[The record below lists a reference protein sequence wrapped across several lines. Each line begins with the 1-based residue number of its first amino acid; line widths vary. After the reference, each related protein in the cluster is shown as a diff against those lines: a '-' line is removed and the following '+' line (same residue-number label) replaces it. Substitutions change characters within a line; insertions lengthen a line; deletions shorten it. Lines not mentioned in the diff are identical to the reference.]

1 MDFSFTEE
9 QEMLR
14 RTARD
19 VLEAECPKAL
29 VREMAEDEKGYSA
42 KLWRQMAELGWMGL
56 VFPSEYDGIGGSFL
70 DLVVLLE
77 EMGRACL
84 PGPFFSTVVLGGLTI
99 LEAGNEQQKLEFLPK
114 IASGDM
120 ILTLALTEPQAK
132 YAPSSIA
139 VKAVADGND
148 YVIHGTKLFV
158 PDAHIAD
165 YIVCAARTREGAA
178 PEDGI
183 TLFLVDAKSPGI
195 DYTLL
200 KTIAGDK
207 QCEVTFDKVRVP
219 EENKLGELHQGW
231 AHLEKILQKAAVAK
245 CAEMIGGAQQVV
257 EMTVDYAK
265 QRVQFGQPIG
275 SFQAVQH
282 HCANILIDV
291 EGSKYITYEAAWMLS
306 EGMPCNKQVAMAKAW
321 VSEAYR
327 RVTALGHQVIG
338 GVAFMEDHDMPLYS
352 KRAKAAELT
361 FGDADFHAEIVAQE
375 LGL

>member
-1 MDFSFTEE
+1 VDFSFTEE

-14 RTARD
+14 KTARD
-19 VLEAECPKAL
+19 FLEAECPKSL
-29 VREMAEDEKGYSA
+29 VREMVEDEKGYSP

-56 VFPSEYDGIGGSFL
+56 VFPNEYGGTDGSFL

-99 LEAGNEQQKLEFLPK
+99 LKAGNEQQKREFLPK
-114 IASGDM
+114 LINGD
-120 ILTLALTEPQAK
+120 IVLTLALTEPQAK
-132 YAPSSIA
+132 YNPASIT

-148 YVIHGTKLFV
+148 HVINGTKLFV

-165 YIVCAARTREGAA
+165 YMVCVARTKDEAVL
-178 PEDGI
+178 EDGI
-183 TLFLVDAKSPGI
+183 TLFLIDAKSPGI
-195 DYTLL
+195 SYTLL

-207 QCEVTFDKVRVP
+207 QCEVVFDKVEIPR
-219 EENKLGELHQGW
+219 ENMLGELHQGW
-231 AHLEKILQKAAVAK
+231 AHMEKILQKAAVAR

-257 EMTVDYAK
+257 EMTADYVK
-265 QRVQFGQPIG
+265 QRVQFGQPVG

-282 HCANILIDV
+282 HCANMLIDT
-291 EGSKYITYEAAWMLS
+291 EGAKYITYEAAWMLS
-306 EGMPCNKQVAMAKAW
+306 QEMPCNMQVAMAKAW
-321 VSEAYR
+321 VSDAYR

-338 GVAFMEDHDMPLYS
+338 GVAQIEDHDMPLYS
-352 KRAKAAELT
+352 KRAKAAELA